1 MGSAQP
7 TGQRARVMS
16 AAMALLRARCAESSI
31 CPSDGARVVG
41 GPQWRSLVPI
51 VGDAAAAL
59 AATGIVEVTQ
69 DGEPVAVTSASGP
82 VRIRC
87 GPRFA

>member
-1 MGSAQP
+1 
-7 TGQRARVMS
+7 MS
-16 AAMALLRARCAESSI
+16 AAMALLRARRAESSI
-31 CPSDGARVVG
+31 CPSDVARVIG

-51 VGDAAAAL
+51 VRDTAAAL

-82 VRIRC
+82 VRIRR
-87 GPRFA
+87 GPRVA